1 MQWQCHGERD
11 LQGAEEFANGM
22 GNMMNYKSFR
32 RFVGRKILPSG
43 LAACLN
49 RLDSRRFESQVATQ
63 PDRMADNPY
72 GNALRAFLDS
82 K

>member
-11 LQGAEEFANGM
+11 LQGAVEFANGM

-32 RFVGRKILPSG
+32 RFVGRKILPYG

-49 RLDSRRFESQVATQ
+49 PLDGRRFESQVATQ
-63 PDRMADNPY
+63 
-72 GNALRAFLDS
+72 
-82 K
+82 